1 MSVERAFAGVG
12 FVRGHVV
19 VSGGTGTNMQVHA
32 SVEAIPIADK
42 EAGPAAVL
50 KPARPAK
57 GVVGKPAVAPKS
69 KAHSGNWRSLAP
81 LPEARRWCL
90 AVPIH
95 FAAQDLSAVKGLR
108 TRKSKFQM
116 AAGKA
121 SLLSRVTRGR

>member
-57 GVVGKPAVAPKS
+57 EVAVASKS

-81 LPEARRWCL
+81 LPEARRWCS

-95 FAAQDLSAVKGLR
+95 FTAQDLSAVKGLR
-108 TRKSKFQM
+108 TSKSKFQI